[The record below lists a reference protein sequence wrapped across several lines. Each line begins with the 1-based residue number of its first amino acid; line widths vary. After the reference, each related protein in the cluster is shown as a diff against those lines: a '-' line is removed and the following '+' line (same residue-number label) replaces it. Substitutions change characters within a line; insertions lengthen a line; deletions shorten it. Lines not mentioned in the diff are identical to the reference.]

1 MSSGYYPLGAEDDS
15 CAPFN
20 DKERIGIVKCTAKAY
35 YNVEREVDLET
46 ETTIVYRGFSESY
59 DVPQS
64 EWEDIYSAECLSPVD
79 LIRELAS
86 VIKKHVDSKC
96 LSEDESKRIN
106 NLIDEAD
113 GWSCEELDLE
123 ILNEYL

>member
-1 MSSGYYPLGAEDDS
+1 MNSGYYPMGAEDDIN
-15 CAPFN
+15 APWN
-20 DKERIGIVKCTAKAY
+20 EKERIGIVRCTAKVS

-46 ETTIVYRGFSESY
+46 ETIIVSRGCSEY
-59 DVPQS
+59 CDVPQS
-64 EWEDIYSAECLSPVD
+64 EWENIYSAECFSPVD

-96 LSEDESKRIN
+96 LSEDESKQIN
-106 NLIDEAD
+106 NLIGEAD